1 MPAPAS
7 TAHWPRC
14 GDEPHRWQG
23 GAAVTVVLDASAL
36 LALHVDSP
44 ARRTVLD
51 AMESDTSWC
60 ACAVALPE
68 AVAAAARLTD
78 EPVLVRVL
86 EDMVR
91 HTWDFL
97 HVVPTDRAL
106 LATAQPLG
114 VSSAMH
120 LAAAARLP
128 RPVRFVTFDPAQIP
142 VALSLGFDVVSG

>member
-1 MPAPAS
+1 M
-7 TAHWPRC
+7 
-14 GDEPHRWQG
+14 
-23 GAAVTVVLDASAL
+23 TVVLDASAL

-106 LATAQPLG
+106 LDEATVLATLQPVG

-142 VALSLGFDVVSG
+142 VALSLGFEVVSG

>member
-1 MPAPAS
+1 M
-7 TAHWPRC
+7 
-14 GDEPHRWQG
+14 
-23 GAAVTVVLDASAL
+23 TVVLDASAL
-36 LALHVDSP
+36 LALHVDAP

-68 AVAAAARLTD
+68 AVVAAARLTD

-106 LATAQPLG
+106 LDEAAVLAGSQPLG
-114 VSSAMH
+114 VSSALH

>member
-1 MPAPAS
+1 MS
-7 TAHWPRC
+7 T
-14 GDEPHRWQG
+14 
-23 GAAVTVVLDASAL
+23 VLDASAL
-36 LALHVDSP
+36 LALHIDSP
-44 ARRTVLD
+44 ARATVLA
-51 AMESDTSWC
+51 AMNEDTAWC

-68 AVAAAARLTD
+68 AVAAASRLTD
-78 EPVLVRVL
+78 EPVLVREL

-106 LATAQPLG
+106 LDEAAALAGPQPIG

>member
-1 MPAPAS
+1 M
-7 TAHWPRC
+7 
-14 GDEPHRWQG
+14 
-23 GAAVTVVLDASAL
+23 TVVLDASAL

-44 ARRTVLD
+44 ARHTVLD

-106 LATAQPLG
+106 LDEAAVLATAQPLG